1 MGGSQEQR
9 APSSPSSPCSGEG
22 ESSHNCSADP
32 DLPGSLQKG
41 LHRISCGVIEL
52 IYTEPTV
59 CIGSCEPSPSQTLM
73 LGGFVHAGPPPSC
86 RPHPSGRCSRPAP
99 HLLEQSVV
107 GAVQVELPQVVP
119 IGKDEEGLFV
129 CTEGSEEG
137 SGPAPWA
144 LPTARRAPPGAAAP
158 AAPPP
163 QTPLTR
169 DSLTAGGVVGFE
181 LVALY
186 AQALVAPQG
195 VDALLA
201 AGVGGGAL
209 VDVDARLPVV
219 LQPEPGTASALQE
232 ASGMSDTDGH
242 PWERWVHAGRRR
254 RELHVQAWAESSA
267 HGAARSGSSAAA
279 RRAGMHSSIAPEG
292 PYLVP
297 DLEVLTLLGA
307 AAQLLVEALV
317 DEAVEFVGAVGAVVV
332 VVAQQSLRDALPV
345 LAHEEGIVAFALCRG
360 VRGSRQRQRWGS
372 PTARSQPQPC
382 RHLGCCS
389 AGSWAPHPSG
399 RGNQTPHRTPTDCC

>member
-1 MGGSQEQR
+1 
-9 APSSPSSPCSGEG
+9 
-22 ESSHNCSADP
+22 
-32 DLPGSLQKG
+32 
-41 LHRISCGVIEL
+41 
-52 IYTEPTV
+52 
-59 CIGSCEPSPSQTLM
+59 
-73 LGGFVHAGPPPSC
+73 
-86 RPHPSGRCSRPAP
+86 
-99 HLLEQSVV
+99 
-107 GAVQVELPQVVP
+107 
-119 IGKDEEGLFV
+119 
-129 CTEGSEEG
+129 
-137 SGPAPWA
+137 
-144 LPTARRAPPGAAAP
+144 
-158 AAPPP
+158 
-163 QTPLTR
+163 
-169 DSLTAGGVVGFE
+169 
-181 LVALY
+181 
-186 AQALVAPQG
+186 
-195 VDALLA
+195 
-201 AGVGGGAL
+201 
-209 VDVDARLPVV
+209 
-219 LQPEPGTASALQE
+219 
-232 ASGMSDTDGH
+232 MSDTDGH

-360 VRGSRQRQRWGS
+360 VRGSRQRQQWGS